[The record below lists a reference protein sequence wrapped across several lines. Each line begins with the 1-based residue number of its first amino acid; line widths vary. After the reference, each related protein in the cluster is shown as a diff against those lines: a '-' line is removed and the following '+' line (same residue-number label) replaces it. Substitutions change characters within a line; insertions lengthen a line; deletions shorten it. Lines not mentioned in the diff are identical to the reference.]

1 MPREV
6 PPECRA
12 RRKEMGTLEGS
23 ITPTGAGK
31 ERWQGGWLFDHS
43 ITPSGA
49 GKERRSLILVVRES
63 PPRARGRR
71 AQGKFP
77 EAGGS
82 RQATRQPGSPG

>member
-31 ERWQGGWLFDHS
+31 ER
-43 ITPSGA
+43 
-49 GKERRSLILVVRES
+49 RSLIMVVRES
-63 PPRARGRR
+63 PPRARGRG